1 MTTQSKL
8 RQSMA
13 VLPSIVQ
20 ARAAKYKPA
29 SAKSVSGR
37 WGTALAALALLAASG
52 SRTEAAS
59 CRGDPAAA
67 ARAIK
72 PRVEALRLLEREAA
86 DRAKGLDTRPYTYLV
101 GQARTV
107 ADAIS
112 EPRALKDEDGL
123 DRCPDAVPHVRRVC
137 AIAARSLAAALDEQG
152 GASIST
158 LIYGEAMAIC
168 EGFMRLPPL
177 RTPLRG
183 SD

>member
-1 MTTQSKL
+1 MTTLSKL

-29 SAKSVSGR
+29 PAKSVSGR
-37 WGTALAALALLAASG
+37 CCVALAALTLLVASG
-52 SRTEAAS
+52 GRAEAAA

-67 ARAIK
+67 ARAIR

-86 DRAKGLDTRPYTYLV
+86 DRAKGLDTRPYNYLV

-112 EPRALKDEDGL
+112 EPRALKNEDEL
-123 DRCPDAVPHVRRVC
+123 DRCPDAVSHVRRVC
-137 AIAARSLAAALDEQG
+137 AIAARSLGAALEEQG
-152 GASIST
+152 VASIST

-168 EGFMRLPPL
+168 EGFMKLPPL
-177 RTPLRG
+177 RTPLRAP
-183 SD
+183 D